1 MSNMKETKVKV
12 IKNTL
17 GLIKGDTLVL
27 DIKTNDYIFNNTDVC
42 EGTAAI
48 ANALTGYSVEDL
60 SRRVSL
66 SKSIVEEAIG
76 EYFEYVK
83 PEPVLKTIEEIN
95 QMIKDHQ
102 SEYNTAYDKL
112 YNRGVLDTEDTQDS
126 LREKLTVHWNIIKI
140 LEWSL
145 GY

>member
-12 IKNTL
+12 IKEVL
-17 GLIKGDTLVL
+17 GLKKNDILTLN
-27 DIKTNDYIFNNTDVC
+27 ITTNDYIFNNTDVVDTFATYISKVI
-42 EGTAAI
+42 E
-48 ANALTGYSVEDL
+48 SPK
-60 SRRVSL
+60 RVSL
-66 SKSIVEEAIG
+66 SKSIVEDAIG

-83 PEPVLKTIEEIN
+83 PEPVLKTIEEVN

>member
-12 IKNTL
+12 IKEVL
-17 GLIKGDTLVL
+17 GLKKNDILTLN
-27 DIKTNDYIFNNTDVC
+27 ITTNDYIFNNTDVVDTFATYISKVI
-42 EGTAAI
+42 E
-48 ANALTGYSVEDL
+48 SPK
-60 SRRVSL
+60 RVSL
-66 SKSIVEEAIG
+66 SKSIVEDAIG

>member
-12 IKNTL
+12 IKEVL
-17 GLIKGDTLVL
+17 GLKKNDILTLN
-27 DIKTNDYIFNNTDVC
+27 ITTNDYIFNNTDVVDTFATYISKVI
-42 EGTAAI
+42 ESPKRI
-48 ANALTGYSVEDL
+48 
-60 SRRVSL
+60 SL
-66 SKSIVEEAIG
+66 SKSIVEDAIG

-83 PEPVLKTIEEIN
+83 PEPVLKTIEEVN

-102 SEYNTAYDKL
+102 SEYNTTYDKL

>member
-12 IKNTL
+12 IKEVL
-17 GLIKGDTLVL
+17 GLKKNDILTLN
-27 DIKTNDYIFNNTDVC
+27 ITTNDYIFNNTDVVDTFATYISKVI
-42 EGTAAI
+42 E
-48 ANALTGYSVEDL
+48 SPK
-60 SRRVSL
+60 RVSL
-66 SKSIVEEAIG
+66 SKSIVEDAIG

-83 PEPVLKTIEEIN
+83 PEPVLKTIEEVN

-102 SEYNTAYDKL
+102 SEYNTTYDKL

>member
-12 IKNTL
+12 IKEVL
-17 GLIKGDTLVL
+17 GLKNNDILTLN
-27 DIKTNDYIFNNTDVC
+27 ITTNDYIFDNTDVVDTFATYISKVI
-42 EGTAAI
+42 ESPKRI
-48 ANALTGYSVEDL
+48 
-60 SRRVSL
+60 SL
-66 SKSIVEEAIG
+66 SKSIVEDAIG

-83 PEPVLKTIEEIN
+83 PEPVLKTIEEVN

>member
-12 IKNTL
+12 IKEVL
-17 GLIKGDTLVL
+17 GLKKNDILTLN
-27 DIKTNDYIFNNTDVC
+27 ITTNDYIFNNTDVVDTFATYISKVI
-42 EGTAAI
+42 ESPKRI
-48 ANALTGYSVEDL
+48 
-60 SRRVSL
+60 SL
-66 SKSIVEEAIG
+66 SKSIVEDAIG

-83 PEPVLKTIEEIN
+83 PEPVLKTIEEVN

>member
-1 MSNMKETKVKV
+1 MNNMKETKVKV
-12 IKNTL
+12 IKEVL
-17 GLIKGDTLVL
+17 GLKKNDILTLNTS
-27 DIKTNDYIFNNTDVC
+27 TNDYVFQNTDITDSIVN
-42 EGTAAI
+42 T
-48 ANALTGYSVEDL
+48 L
-60 SRRVSL
+60 SNYASKRVSL

-95 QMIKDHQ
+95 RMIKDHQ

-112 YNRGVLDTEDTQDS
+112 YNRGVFDVEDTQDS

>member
-12 IKNTL
+12 IKEVL
-17 GLIKGDTLVL
+17 GLKKNDILTLNTS
-27 DIKTNDYIFNNTDVC
+27 TNDYVFQNTDITDSIVN
-42 EGTAAI
+42 T
-48 ANALTGYSVEDL
+48 L
-60 SRRVSL
+60 SNYASKRVSL

-140 LEWSL
+140 LEWTL

>member
-1 MSNMKETKVKV
+1 MKETKVKV
-12 IKNTL
+12 IKEVL
-17 GLIKGDTLVL
+17 GLKKNDILTLN
-27 DIKTNDYIFNNTDVC
+27 ITTNDYIFNNTDVVDTFATYISKVI
-42 EGTAAI
+42 ESPKRI
-48 ANALTGYSVEDL
+48 
-60 SRRVSL
+60 SL
-66 SKSIVEEAIG
+66 SKSIVEDAIG

>member
-12 IKNTL
+12 IKEVL
-17 GLIKGDTLVL
+17 GLKKNDILTLN
-27 DIKTNDYIFNNTDVC
+27 ITTNDYIFNNTDVVDTFATYISKVI
-42 EGTAAI
+42 E
-48 ANALTGYSVEDL
+48 SPK
-60 SRRVSL
+60 RVSL
-66 SKSIVEEAIG
+66 SKSIVEDAIG

-112 YNRGVLDTEDTQDS
+112 YNRGVLLDTEDTQDS

>member
-1 MSNMKETKVKV
+1 MKETKVKV
-12 IKNTL
+12 IKEVL
-17 GLIKGDTLVL
+17 GLKKNDILTLN
-27 DIKTNDYIFNNTDVC
+27 ITTNDYIFNNTDVVDTFATYISKVI
-42 EGTAAI
+42 ESPKRI
-48 ANALTGYSVEDL
+48 
-60 SRRVSL
+60 SL
-66 SKSIVEEAIG
+66 SKSIVEDAIG

-83 PEPVLKTIEEIN
+83 PEPVLKTIEEVN

>member
-1 MSNMKETKVKV
+1 MKETKVKV
-12 IKNTL
+12 IKEVL
-17 GLIKGDTLVL
+17 GLKKNDILTLN
-27 DIKTNDYIFNNTDVC
+27 ITTNDYIFNNTDVVDTFATYISKVI
-42 EGTAAI
+42 ESPKRI
-48 ANALTGYSVEDL
+48 
-60 SRRVSL
+60 SL

-140 LEWSL
+140 LEWTL

>member
-12 IKNTL
+12 IKEVL
-17 GLIKGDTLVL
+17 GLKKNDILTLN
-27 DIKTNDYIFNNTDVC
+27 ITTNDYIFNNTDVVDTFATYISKVI
-42 EGTAAI
+42 ESPKRI
-48 ANALTGYSVEDL
+48 
-60 SRRVSL
+60 SL
-66 SKSIVEEAIG
+66 SKSIVEDAIG